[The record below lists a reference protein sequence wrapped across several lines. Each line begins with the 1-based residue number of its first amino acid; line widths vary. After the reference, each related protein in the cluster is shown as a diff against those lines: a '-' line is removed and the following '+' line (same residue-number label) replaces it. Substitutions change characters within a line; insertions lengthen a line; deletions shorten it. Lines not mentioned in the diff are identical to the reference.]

1 MSSSQ
6 VPLWV
11 TLLIALLGL
20 IGVLSAQLIAAW
32 REDRR
37 WRREQQRED
46 HRWKR
51 ERQRELDN
59 RDHEGRQ
66 TAYAQV
72 IAAIEAFDFLVYPA
86 MSALRNGREITD
98 EIAADVRRARD
109 ELRQCLGPIN
119 LLAPQRFNELLR
131 TAALP
136 RSRLAMDVA
145 GGHNRDR
152 DHVEKLWN
160 DGQAGYRHMRARMR
174 EDLGLD
180 TEELPDDP
188 AGKGSGR
195 SEHDQ

>member
-1 MSSSQ
+1 VSSSQ

-20 IGVLSAQLIAAW
+20 MGVLSAQLIAAW

-37 WRREQQRED
+37 WRREQERED

-51 ERQRELDN
+51 ERRRELDN
-59 RDHEGRQ
+59 RDYEGRQ

-72 IAAIEAFDFLVYPA
+72 VAAIEAFDFLTYPA
-86 MSALRNGREITD
+86 MSAIRNDRKITD
-98 EIAADVRRARD
+98 EIVADVRQARD

-119 LLAPQRFNELLR
+119 LYAPQRFNELLR
-131 TAALP
+131 AAALP
-136 RSRLAMDVA
+136 RSRLAMDVY
-145 GGHNRDR
+145 GGVNRDR

-160 DGQAGYRHMRARMR
+160 AGQAAYREIRVHMRQ
-174 EDLGLD
+174 DLGLD
-180 TEELPDDP
+180 AEELPDDT

-195 SEHDQ
+195 SEPDH